1 MPRRRHDNRDYYD
14 WEDDPLGLNAA
25 EEEQRRIDEEEQRRI
40 DSHGNDG
47 DSYASLN
54 DIMEESDD
62 KLAEEDLMPEL
73 ESQ

>member
-25 EEEQRRIDEEEQRRI
+25 EEEQRSIDNEGS
-40 DSHGNDG
+40 DDG
-47 DSYASLN
+47 DSSVNMADLSDEAD

-62 KLAEEDLMPEL
+62 EWDDEDA
-73 ESQ
+73 